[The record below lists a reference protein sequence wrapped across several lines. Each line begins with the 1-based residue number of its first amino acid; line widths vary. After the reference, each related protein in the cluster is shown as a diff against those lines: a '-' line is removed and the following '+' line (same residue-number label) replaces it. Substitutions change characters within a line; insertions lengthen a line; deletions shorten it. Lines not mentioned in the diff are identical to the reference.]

1 MKKQLYLILA
11 VILFTTQESR
21 TQENNSVEKSM
32 YGVQAGFLGFWA
44 HNEAR
49 LKRNLS
55 LRSEVG
61 FDTGIFSSNADYSG
75 TDVGVIFTP
84 TISLEPRLYYNLDK
98 RVKKG
103 KNISKNSGNFVSI
116 KLNYRPDWFTLSNVD
131 NTTIADNIAIIPK
144 WAIRRTHWD
153 HLTYEL
159 GAGIGYR
166 KYFLKQ
172 YGYKDN
178 PGEIAL
184 DLHIRLGYTF

>member
-1 MKKQLYLILA
+1 
-11 VILFTTQESR
+11 
-21 TQENNSVEKSM
+21 M
-32 YGVQAGFLGFWA
+32 YGVQAGFFGFWA
-44 HNEAR
+44 HNEAK
-49 LKRNLS
+49 LKKNLS

-61 FDTGIFSSNADYSG
+61 FDTGLFSSNADYSG

-84 TISLEPRLYYNLDK
+84 TISLEPRLYYNLNK
-98 RVKKG
+98 RAEKG
-103 KNISKNSGNFVSI
+103 KNIGKNSGNFVAI
-116 KLNYRPDWFTLSNVD
+116 KLNYRPDWFALSNVD

-166 KYFLKQ
+166 KYLLKQ
-172 YGYKDN
+172 YGYKNN